1 MARSIL
7 PTVKRPCT
15 LSITLM
21 TMPIV
26 LAKTEVSDSAVRR
39 LLFEA
44 GDDIDALMLLCES
57 DITTKNPNKVK
68 RYMLNFELVREKLV
82 ELEEK
87 DKLRNWQP
95 PIKGE
100 EIMRLYDLPPGREI
114 GILKNALKEAILEG
128 EVTNN
133 FESAKAFLDQKFA
146 ALKGEA

>member
-1 MARSIL
+1 M
-7 PTVKRPCT
+7 
-15 LSITLM
+15 
-21 TMPIV
+21 